1 MTQQPHQWNPSQPP
15 PQQGDGPYQ
24 PPPDY
29 VAARRKRKKWPFVL
43 GGVILL
49 IVLIVIIAVSSSN
62 GDGDTN
68 SVTNSG
74 QAPAGAAGAAQP
86 AAAEDITYEVTGV
99 SGGGSGTGIKSS
111 VTYTSDDKFNQS
123 QENGIQLP
131 WTKNVDLGNGF
142 FSGASLIAQAGD
154 GVESI
159 TCRILDGGEVISENT
174 SSGQFAVVTCSG
186 N

>member
-1 MTQQPHQWNPSQPP
+1 MTQQPHQWNPNQPP
-15 PQQGDGPYQ
+15 SQQGGGSYQ

-29 VAARRKRKKWPFVL
+29 VAARKKRKKWPFVL

-49 IVLIVIIAVSSSN
+49 IVIIAVFGNN
-62 GDGDTN
+62 GGGDTN
-68 SVTNSG
+68 SATNSG
-74 QAPAGAAGAAQP
+74 QAPAGAAGAEQP
-86 AAAEDITYEVTGV
+86 AAAEGITYEVTGV
-99 SGGGSGTGIKSS
+99 SGGGSGIESS

-131 WTKNVDLGNGF
+131 WTKNVDLGDGF

>member
-1 MTQQPHQWNPSQPP
+1 MTQPHQWNPSQPP

-24 PPPDY
+24 PPPDH
-29 VAARRKRKKWPFVL
+29 VAARKKRKKWPFVL
-43 GGVILL
+43 GGAIL
-49 IVLIVIIAVSSSN
+49 LIVIIAIFSN
-62 GDGDTN
+62 NESDDTN
-68 SVTNSG
+68 SATNSG

-86 AAAEDITYEVTGV
+86 AAAEGITYEVTGV
-99 SGGGSGTGIKSS
+99 SSGDGGTGIESS

-186 N
+186 T

>member
-43 GGVILL
+43 GGVIL
-49 IVLIVIIAVSSSN
+49 LIVIIAVSSSN